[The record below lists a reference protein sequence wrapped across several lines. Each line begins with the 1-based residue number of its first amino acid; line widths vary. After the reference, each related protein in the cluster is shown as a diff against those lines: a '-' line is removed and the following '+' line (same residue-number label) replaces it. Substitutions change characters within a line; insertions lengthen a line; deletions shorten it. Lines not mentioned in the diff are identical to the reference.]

1 MPKGSQKGP
10 QKGPKPMKKRSRKG
24 ILKRVSKKH
33 QKWWFSGPHQCGSS
47 LVNNNKIDDFRVLV
61 LGLFRVSFW
70 CRFGSPNGGPKHE
83 KRVPKSHSK
92 TGLKTFVDLKPHIN
106 LIDNFHYA
114 RNIALP
120 GSISDLYN
128 VQFKIS
134 SPSNTEL
141 ALHNDWLKKYGK
153 NFLREYIFN
162 YEGVNFKEIAEAT
175 RDN

>member
-1 MPKGSQKGP
+1 MH
-10 QKGPKPMKKRSRKG
+10 
-24 ILKRVSKKH
+24 ITA
-33 QKWWFSGPHQCGSS
+33 
-47 LVNNNKIDDFRVLV
+47 LVQN
-61 LGLFRVSFW
+61 
-70 CRFGSPNGGPKHE
+70 
-83 KRVPKSHSK
+83 SK

-114 RNIALP
+114 RNVALP

-162 YEGVNFKEIAEAT
+162 YEDVNFKEIAEAT
-175 RDN
+175 RDK